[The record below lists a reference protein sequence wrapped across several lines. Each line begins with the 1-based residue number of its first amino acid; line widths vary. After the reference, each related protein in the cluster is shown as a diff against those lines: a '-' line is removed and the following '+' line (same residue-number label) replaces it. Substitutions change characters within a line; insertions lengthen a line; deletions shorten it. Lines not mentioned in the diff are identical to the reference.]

1 MKPSIARWFMLGL
14 ALVAACGRPSDG
26 RILVPT
32 SGRVMLDGKVLEG
45 ALVTFVPQSA
55 GGIAASATTDAKG
68 RYNLHT
74 PGASR
79 PGVVPGSYAVTIM
92 KIETRQLT
100 TEEQAMSMVKMTSK
114 GLSMPPPITEST
126 QVLPQQYRNPE
137 ESGFTASVSEQERKS
152 FDFDV
157 KSR

>member
-14 ALVAACGRPSDG
+14 VLVAACGRPSDG

-32 SGRVMLDGKVLEG
+32 SGRVMLDGTLLEG

-79 PGVVPGSYAVTIM
+79 PGVVPGLYAVTIM

-100 TEEQAMSMVKMTSK
+100 TEEQAMAMVKMTSK
-114 GLSMPPPITEST
+114 GLSMPPPTTEST
-126 QVLPQQYRNPE
+126 QVLPARYRSPE
-137 ESGFTASVSEQERKS
+137 ESGLTASVSEKERKS
-152 FDFDV
+152 FDFELSG
-157 KSR
+157 K